1 MADAAATVGEALK
14 RAIGLHQAGR
24 LAEAETLYKAI
35 LDAAPGHFDAL
46 HLLGVIA
53 SQTGRHAEAER
64 LIGRALGVRPD
75 VAPAQYNRG
84 NALLELG
91 RYAEALACYDK
102 AIALKPDYP
111 EALYHRGN
119 ALLALDRF
127 DAALESYDR
136 ALAIRPGL
144 PEALNNRGNVLKALA
159 RPEEALASYDR
170 ALALRPDYVEATY
183 NRGILLEESGRL
195 DEALSCYDRVVAL
208 KADHALAL
216 NSRGNV
222 LTVLRRHEDAAQ
234 CFARLASVAPEFDY
248 ALGRDF
254 HARLQCCD
262 WTDYAGSARR
272 IEAAVG
278 QGRRAVL
285 PFSLLSMP
293 SSPMDQLAC
302 ARAFAADRYPPAPDP
317 LWTGQR
323 YAHDRIRLAYVSADF
338 RDHPV
343 PILIVGLFEQHD
355 RARFEVTGISLNPE
369 DDSAMGRRIRAAF
382 DRHVDAS
389 RMGDRA
395 VAEQVRAL
403 EIDIAVD
410 LSGFTHGNRTAIFAH
425 RPAPVQVNYLG
436 YPGTMGA
443 PYMDYIVADAA
454 VIPAAERGAFAEQ
467 VVHLP
472 HSYQANDSRRAIA
485 ERTPTRAE
493 AGLPETGFVFCCFNK
508 NYKIAPG
515 TFDAWMR
522 LLRQVD
528 GSVLWLLESSEAAT
542 RNLWRE
548 AERRGVDAGR
558 IVFAPRVRPDEHLA
572 RHRLAGLFL
581 DTLPYNAHTTASDAL
596 WAGLPLV
603 TCTGGTFAG
612 RVAASL
618 LGAAGMPELITSS
631 DAEYEA
637 LALKLATTPALLAE
651 LKAKLA
657 LNRAT
662 CPLFDTALFRRHI
675 EQAYVAMR
683 ERSQRGDKPQ
693 GFAVPA

>member
-1 MADAAATVGEALK
+1 MADAAANVGETLK
-14 RAIGLHQAGR
+14 RAIALHQAGR

-35 LDAAPGHFDAL
+35 LAAAPGHFDAL
-46 HLLGVIA
+46 HLLGVVA
-53 SQTGRHAEAER
+53 SQAGRHAEAER
-64 LIGRALGVRPD
+64 LMGQALGMRPD

-84 NALLELG
+84 NALLELR

-119 ALLALDRF
+119 ALLALNRLDE
-127 DAALESYDR
+127 ALESYDR
-136 ALAIRPGL
+136 ALALRPTL

-159 RPEEALASYDR
+159 RPEEALDSYDR
-170 ALALRPDYVEATY
+170 ALALRPAYVEAIY
-183 NRGILLEESGRL
+183 NRAIVLEESGRL
-195 DEALSCYDRVVAL
+195 DEALACYDRAIAL
-208 KADHALAL
+208 RADHAPAL

-222 LTVLRRHEDAAQ
+222 LTVLRRHEEAAR
-234 CFARLASVAPEFDY
+234 CFARLAGIAPEFDY

-262 WTDYAGSARR
+262 WSGYTGSARR
-272 IEAAVG
+272 VQTAVG

-293 SSPMDQLAC
+293 SSPWDQLAC
-302 ARAFAADRYPPAPDP
+302 ASAFAADRYPLAPDP
-317 LWTGQR
+317 LWAGQR
-323 YAHDRIRLAYVSADF
+323 YAHERIRLAYVSADF

-343 PILIVGLFEQHD
+343 PILIVGLFERHD
-355 RARFEVTGISLNPE
+355 RARFAVTGISLNPA

-389 RMGDRA
+389 GMNDRA
-395 VAEQVRAL
+395 IAELMRAH
-403 EIDIAVD
+403 EIDVAVD

-443 PYMDYIVADAA
+443 PYIDYIVADAC
-454 VIPAAERGAFAEQ
+454 VIPATERGAYAEQ

-493 AGLPETGFVFCCFNK
+493 AALPETGFVFCCFNK
-508 NYKIAPG
+508 NYKIAPD
-515 TFDAWMR
+515 TFDVWMR
-522 LLRQVD
+522 LLRQVE
-528 GSVLWLLESSEAAT
+528 GSVLWLLESNEAAT
-542 RNLWRE
+542 RNLRRE

-572 RHRLAGLFL
+572 RHRLADLFL

-596 WAGLPLV
+596 WAGLPLL

-618 LGAAGMPELITSS
+618 LGAAGMPELVTSTY
-631 DAEYEA
+631 AEYET

-651 LKAKLA
+651 VKAKLA
-657 LNRAT
+657 GNRAA
-662 CPLFDTALFRRHI
+662 CKLFDTALFTRHI
-675 EQAYVAMR
+675 EQAYAMMW
-683 ERSQRGDKPQ
+683 ELSQRGDKPQ